1 MTLIARRIGF
11 ALLAA
16 SAAWLAVSALA
27 AHLVSR
33 RPRAPY
39 EEPLP
44 AVEWAAVEPVA
55 LEAADGARVRGH
67 AFVAGTADR
76 TVVLLHMNQADRG
89 AMEPAAQIWAQLGW
103 SSIAISLRGHGDAEG
118 ERLDYGLVARQDA
131 AAAVAWAR
139 GRFEGPVV
147 VHGVS
152 LGAAAALLAA
162 ESDGTLA
169 DGYVLE
175 APFTSIGAAI
185 HDRTTMRL
193 PPVLDRLAASSLLAV
208 APLFHRGATENDP
221 LRAARSIPPGT
232 PVLLLAST
240 IDRRAPLE
248 RVRRFLEV
256 LGPATRLEIAAVAHA
271 AWQSRPDL
279 LEPALRRWVEASG
292 L

>member
-1 MTLIARRIGF
+1 MTLIARRIGL

-39 EEPLP
+39 DEPLT

-89 AMEPAAQIWAQLGW
+89 AMEPAAQIWAELGW

-139 GRFEGPVV
+139 KVRRPSRRPRRFPGRGRSAARC
-147 VHGVS
+147 GVRRHARGRIRARS
-152 LGAAAALLAA
+152 AL
-162 ESDGTLA
+162 
-169 DGYVLE
+169 
-175 APFTSIGAAI
+175 
-185 HDRTTMRL
+185 H
-193 PPVLDRLAASSLLAV
+193 LDRRRDPRQDRHAA
-208 APLFHRGATENDP
+208 PTGARPPGSFESP
-221 LRAARSIPPGT
+221 RSRAAVPPWSHRERPAPRSAIDLARDSRPSTRQHHRSARSAREGAPIPGG
-232 PVLLLAST
+232 AQ
-240 IDRRAPLE
+240 RRAP
-248 RVRRFLEV
+248 
-256 LGPATRLEIAAVAHA
+256 EIAAVAHA
-271 AWQSRPDL
+271 AGIEADL
-279 LEPALRRWVEASG
+279 LEPALGRWVEASG